1 MSVILYLRLSL
12 EVATAAVILLP
23 SLHLFVEP
31 ANAQNASSLQSC
43 QVAQLQCHARS
54 GCQMALHNFFVRCS
68 ALIGGDDEHPATC
81 PTDCKHALVSLL
93 STEDNT
99 GHAFINCD
107 CEKDK
112 MCVVRKKKVQVCQR
126 EVLDSM
132 HVLREDAPPVTCNL
146 ARWICEA
153 DTSCLAAL
161 KYYYDHCSRLF
172 KGIRCSARCKNSLRI
187 LSRQH
192 HANKLRNCLCDG
204 SEDYDC
210 RAVKA
215 NTEEMC
221 FHRKTSL
228 KKHPDESHESSHSN
242 AAKKARS
249 RRRSRRRKRRNQ
261 ALKNRRKANRKRR
274 RQRREERRR
283 KQRMR
288 KKGTLWK

>member
-1 MSVILYLRLSL
+1 MSTDGGFDQSATRGRPRWQEFISNIGLSSICK
-12 EVATAAVILLP
+12 TWRKR
-23 SLHLFVEP
+23 SLIV
-31 ANAQNASSLQSC
+31 
-43 QVAQLQCHARS
+43 
-54 GCQMALHNFFVRCS
+54 
-68 ALIGGDDEHPATC
+68 GDDKQIAGC
-81 PTDCKHALVSLL
+81 PIDCKHALLSLL

-107 CEKDK
+107 CGKDK
-112 MCVVRKKKVQVCQR
+112 MCVERKRKVQVCQR

-132 HVLREDAPPVTCNL
+132 HVLREDAPPITCNL
-146 ARWICEA
+146 ARRICEA

-172 KGIRCSARCKNSLRI
+172 KGIRCSAKCKNSLRI

-192 HANKLRNCLCDG
+192 HANKLRHCMCDG

-221 FHRKTSL
+221 FR
-228 KKHPDESHESSHSN
+228 KKHGLKRLDNTSTESLN
-242 AAKKARS
+242 ATKKARTK
-249 RRRSRRRKRRNQ
+249 RRLRRRKRRNQ
-261 ALKNRRKANRKRR
+261 ALKSWRKANRKRR
-274 RQRREERRR
+274 RQRREERKR

-288 KKGTLWK
+288 KKASRGK

>member
-1 MSVILYLRLSL
+1 MKATESLLISLKVVAAIIIFPSLRMSVTFES
-12 EVATAAVILLP
+12 VST
-23 SLHLFVEP
+23 
-31 ANAQNASSLQSC
+31 QNVSTLQSC

-54 GCQMALHNFFVRCS
+54 GCQMALHNFFIHCS
-68 ALIGGDDEHPATC
+68 SLIVGDDKQIAGC
-81 PTDCKHALVSLL
+81 PIDCKHALLSLL

-107 CEKDK
+107 CGKDK
-112 MCVVRKKKVQVCQR
+112 MCVERKRKVQVCQR

-132 HVLREDAPPVTCNL
+132 HVLREDAPPITCNL
-146 ARWICEA
+146 ARRICEA

-172 KGIRCSARCKNSLRI
+172 KGIRCSAKCKNSLRI

-192 HANKLRNCLCDG
+192 HANKLRHCMCDG

-221 FHRKTSL
+221 FRKKHGLKRLDNTSTESLNATKKGKHMRIHSL
-228 KKHPDESHESSHSN
+228 KIDTLMRTFIDEGY
-242 AAKKARS
+242 
-249 RRRSRRRKRRNQ
+249 
-261 ALKNRRKANRKRR
+261 
-274 RQRREERRR
+274 EE
-283 KQRMR
+283 
-288 KKGTLWK
+288 